1 VQSLPISL
9 YERIQSQASDYP
21 VGLGLSTTILTI
33 VMLSLI
39 MITNAAFSHSHAAG
53 HAPGGP
59 ANRVHSGS
67 GVNEFTGSRA
77 AANFTVL
84 TGMFLTTKEAHVS
97 TCNFQK
103 E

>member
-1 VQSLPISL
+1 VLAPAVLPVIVFSL
-9 YERIQSQASDYP
+9 
-21 VGLGLSTTILTI
+21 
-33 VMLSLI
+33 VM
-39 MITNAAFSHSHAAG
+39 AAHAALSHSHAAG

-59 ANRVHSGS
+59 ADRVHSGS
-67 GVNEFTGSRA
+67 GVDEFTGSRA